1 MEKEIKNMEDAQQL
15 KDELE
20 KFKAQQRELLKKL
33 QEQQGSIE
41 PQFQPLNEE
50 NAQSTVQ
57 QVSPS
62 TMILN
67 GDNLLDINEQQ
78 IEQEAKKQVNNIK
91 ENETFAQPSQQKQSK
106 LQDITTSKAQLAL
119 LTLEEEILT
128 DSVEIFLPGLKEN
141 VVVKPLKNIEE
152 LNLKTQNLSFATF
165 LRQLNILLL
174 NKTHIQNI
182 PLVQYFKSIEEFE
195 NKILP
200 VDRILLI
207 FGLVKNSFENLTEFP
222 MTCENCGKEFI
233 SSPSVENLY
242 FSFNIDKETIL
253 NTDYYA
259 LAVTKSYLN
268 GKLEIDFG
276 FNPEIVRMNLL
287 KMKSNN
293 EIKEN
298 LREENNVLDAI
309 DNMILFIKKIRVYKP
324 DRRTKE
330 GRKLITEIDY
340 YQDGFQEIFDFIHN
354 MPMKLKDLIS
364 IKTNLE
370 DLEKYSP
377 VFKITEACPYC
388 GHIHELD
395 ASPEIE
401 FFRKAL
407 SLLA

>member
-50 NAQSTVQ
+50 NTQTTVQ
-57 QVSPS
+57 QVSPG
-62 TMILN
+62 TMVLN
-67 GDNLLDINEQQ
+67 GDNLLDIDKQQ
-78 IEQEAKKQVNNIK
+78 IEQEAKKQVNNVK
-91 ENETFAQPSQQKQSK
+91 ENKNFTQPNQISQSK
-106 LQDITTSKAQLAL
+106 LQNITTSKAKLAL

-152 LNLKTQNLSFATF
+152 LNLKTQNLSFVTF

-182 PLVQYFKSIEEFE
+182 PLTQYFESIEEFE

-200 VDRILLI
+200 VDRVLLI

-222 MTCENCGKEFI
+222 MVCENCEKEFI
-233 SSPSVENLY
+233 ATPSVENL
-242 FSFNIDKETIL
+242 FFTFDIDKETIL
-253 NTDYYA
+253 NTDYYT

-276 FNPEIVRMNLL
+276 FNPEVVRINLL

-298 LREENNVLDAI
+298 INEEGNVLDAV

-330 GRKLITEIDY
+330 GKKLITEIDY

-364 IKTNLE
+364 IKTDLK

-388 GHIHELD
+388 GHVHQLD
-395 ASPEIE
+395 TSPEIE

-407 SLLA
+407 SLLT